1 MEQSFE
7 YYTVE
12 PTTLADVKRLDN
24 VKSASFS
31 RDSDSQTLGSATIDV
46 TNSFGE
52 SYIRGYLKTVQNGV
66 TEKFPLGTVLS
77 QTPSSS
83 FDGMVTNVSMD
94 CYTPLIELKEKPLPL
109 GYTVRKGT
117 RIMDAA
123 YDLVSKNCRV
133 PVNKIEPI
141 IKKSK
146 NLLNLGNRT
155 VGKLSGS
162 GAGVQRQFEFDK
174 YYPGLARNNNYISY
188 GVDAGYYNVVISNND
203 ISCTIIYN
211 GVGLPI
217 EVEPNTKYTISIG
230 EKNDISILSIS
241 YFDKQGYYI
250 SDYSTSKNIF
260 TVTTPENCY
269 VLVVVFRLASGVSSG
284 DVYYKNIQVE
294 KGSVATEY
302 EPWFETEDLSPTL
315 QYDFVSNTNDTVLSF
330 VTDLIANAKYELG
343 LGEKGNILF
352 LPKQELESIQPIWTF
367 DDSNSSI
374 LLPEITVNHD
384 LYGIPNKV
392 EVIYSYGGDYK
403 EAVAIN
409 DDPNSPTS
417 TVSRGRTI
425 PYRDTSPS
433 LRGYQSQEQI
443 DAYAERLLKELSTL
457 EYTVSYTHA
466 YCPVRIGDCVRL
478 NYTRAGI
485 TGIKAK
491 VISQN
496 IKAEPGC
503 QVSEKAVFK
512 SKLWR

>member
-1 MEQSFE
+1 MPDWTKSMEQSFE

-12 PTTLADVKRLDN
+12 PTTLADVQRLDN

-46 TNSFGE
+46 INSFGE

-66 TEKFPLGTVLS
+66 TEKFALGTVLS

-94 CYTPLIELKEKPLPL
+94 CYTPLIELKEKPLPV
-109 GYTVRKGT
+109 GYTVRKGSN
-117 RIMDAA
+117 IMQAA
-123 YDLVSKNCRV
+123 YNIVKNNCRV
-133 PVNKIEPI
+133 PVSAVGCD
-141 IKKSK
+141 IK
-146 NLLNLGNRT
+146 
-155 VGKLSGS
+155 
-162 GAGVQRQFEFDK
+162 
-174 YYPGLARNNNYISY
+174 
-188 GVDAGYYNVVISNND
+188 
-203 ISCTIIYN
+203 
-211 GVGLPI
+211 
-217 EVEPNTKYTISIG
+217 
-230 EKNDISILSIS
+230 
-241 YFDKQGYYI
+241 
-250 SDYSTSKNIF
+250 
-260 TVTTPENCY
+260 
-269 VLVVVFRLASGVSSG
+269 
-284 DVYYKNIQVE
+284 
-294 KGSVATEY
+294 
-302 EPWFETEDLSPTL
+302 L
-315 QYDFVSNTNDTVLSF
+315 QYDFIANINDTVLSF
-330 VTDLIANAKYELG
+330 VIDLIANAKYELG

-352 LPKQELESIQPIWTF
+352 VPKQDLEALQPTWTF

-403 EAVAIN
+403 EGIAIN
-409 DDPNSPTS
+409 EDPNSPTS
-417 TVSRGRTI
+417 TVSRGRII
-425 PYRDTSPS
+425 PYRDTDPS
-433 LRGYQSQEQI
+433 LRGYQTQDQI
-443 DAYAERLLKELSTL
+443 NAYAERLLKELSTL

-466 YCPVRIGDCVRL
+466 YCPVRVGDCVRL

-503 QVSEKAVFK
+503 LVSEKAVFK